1 MEPDTGTA
9 TGADRLRSVSSTPG
23 AAGSRAKRLRPLN
36 QPSAVGVKVSDGVP
50 SEVLWRGTWRCCS
63 RVEEVWRVEDGWWRP
78 RPIRRTYFRLALE
91 DSLVLTLYLD
101 QIDGRWW
108 TQKY

>member
-1 MEPDTGTA
+1 
-9 TGADRLRSVSSTPG
+9 
-23 AAGSRAKRLRPLN
+23 
-36 QPSAVGVKVSDGVP
+36 
-50 SEVLWRGTWRCCS
+50 
-63 RVEEVWRVEDGWWRP
+63 VEEVWRVEDGWWRP

-101 QIDGRWW
+101 HLDGRWW

>member
-1 MEPDTGTA
+1 M
-9 TGADRLRSVSSTPG
+9 SSSPR

-36 QPSAVGVKVSDGVP
+36 QPSAVGVKVNDGVP
-50 SEVLWRGTWRCCS
+50 SEVLWRGTWRRCS

-91 DSLVLTLYLD
+91 ESLVLTLYLD
-101 QIDGRWW
+101 HLDGRWW